1 MPITRGASGAPI
13 LSERDE
19 AIGVISEIPIIWTQ
33 ELQRLVQSYA
43 ANGSGSGVFIGSFD
57 TTKALAQLAWVVSEF
72 ESPGAGLA
80 VPLSYL
86 DRPPATFASDALKVK
101 RTREP

>member
-1 MPITRGASGAPI
+1 MQLARTAPHLMRVQMPITRGASGAPI

-43 ANGSGSGVFIGSFD
+43 ANGSGSGCSSAASIPLRRRLS
-57 TTKALAQLAWVVSEF
+57 
-72 ESPGAGLA
+72 SPGWC
-80 VPLSYL
+80 PNSN
-86 DRPPATFASDALKVK
+86 PP
-101 RTREP
+101 EPG

>member
-1 MPITRGASGAPI
+1 MRVQMPITRGASGAPI

-19 AIGVISEIPIIWTQ
+19 AIGVISEMPIIWTQ
-33 ELQRLVQSYA
+33 ELVQSYA

-72 ESPGAGLA
+72 EAPGAGLA

-86 DRPPATFASDALKVK
+86 DRPPATLP
-101 RTREP
+101 RTP